1 MFQMKGM
8 TMDLDDSLEKTL
20 VTSGLRTAD
29 IVDAMGR
36 RHRHR
41 CHLLDLVSPT
51 PDRTLFGPAATISF
65 APSCET
71 RLRVET
77 FNFSSAFAGAVGSD
91 AQGKVLVLASNG
103 HRNASLGGG
112 IKLSR
117 VQHHQLAGVLA
128 DGRLRDFSQLAAY
141 DFVTFCKGETTLW
154 GGGEVTPFE
163 ADCPVVVDRVLIFPG
178 DFIFA
183 DSSGA
188 VVIPA
193 ADVHDVLTMA
203 RAVVQE
209 NADALQKISRRRGG
223 TDSKSKSSSARDVG
237 PLGGGT

>member
-1 MFQMKGM
+1 MLQMKRM
-8 TMDLDDSLEKTL
+8 TMDVDDPFEKTIA
-20 VTSGLRTAD
+20 TSGLRTAD

-51 PDRTLFGPAATISF
+51 PDKTLFGPAATIAF

-71 RLRVET
+71 RLPVET
-77 FNFSSAFAGAVGSD
+77 FNFSNAFAGAVGAD
-91 AQGKVLVLASNG
+91 ARGKVLVLASNG
-103 HRNASLGGG
+103 HQNASLGGG
-112 IKLSR
+112 VKLSR
-117 VQHHQLAGVLA
+117 VHHRQLAGVLA
-128 DGRLRDFSQLAAY
+128 DGRLRDFSQLAAF

-163 ADCPVVVDRVLIFPG
+163 ADSPVVFDRVLIFPG

-193 ADVHDVLTMA
+193 ADVHEVLAMA
-203 RAVVQE
+203 RAVVKE
-209 NADALQKISRRRGG
+209 DADAVQKISRRGG
-223 TDSKSKSSSARDVG
+223 SADSKSSPRDIG
-237 PLGGGT
+237 PVSGGM